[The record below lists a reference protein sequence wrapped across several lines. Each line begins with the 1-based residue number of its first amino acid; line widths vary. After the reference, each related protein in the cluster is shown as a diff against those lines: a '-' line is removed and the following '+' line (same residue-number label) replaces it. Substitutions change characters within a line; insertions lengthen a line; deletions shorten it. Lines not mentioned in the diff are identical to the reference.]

1 MKKIISIV
9 SFFINKAF
17 LNLALV
23 VISSATISLPSTV
36 AVANDT
42 KEAVIVLAAGM
53 PDISNPR
60 SGRYAE
66 LQQLVSQQRENKKTT
81 FFIFGGGSVGP
92 SALSNLDRGSHII
105 DILNSLEPDAM
116 GIAKREFSYFE
127 DELSLRSYEAAFPM
141 VASNIIDQ
149 RIGLTPDGLVDQV
162 IITKGAIKLGFISIV
177 NERLIHEYLL
187 KNVTVKDPIVT
198 IKTKAKA
205 LRDSGADIVLLH
217 YFYPFEFVPE
227 LLESRHID
235 FAFNSS
241 TGNASGNKKALLEHP
256 RLFLIDEAGQAVV
269 AKIVLSPK
277 LNILSSELITLSNI
291 KPDLTVQAQVNAYQ
305 LRLDRLLDDRIGYW
319 DGAFSTQRT
328 IVRTRENLFANYIVD
343 TMRRLT
349 AADIAIINGGS
360 IRGDTTYEQN
370 AEITRRT
377 IANELPFRSAL
388 NVISIKGKYIVEALE
403 IGLSG
408 LDEVTGTFPHVSGI
422 RLTFD
427 SSAKAGKRLVS
438 VAVNGKKIMPEQTY
452 TLATTNYLFDGGDG
466 YTPLALGSQVKD
478 FIVVKNILI
487 SDLVQRD
494 IRLKGKLNSKIDN
507 RIVDI
512 AQQSKKGNKN

>member
-1 MKKIISIV
+1 MKKIIAIV
-9 SFFINKAF
+9 SLFFNKAPF
-17 LNLALV
+17 NFALF
-23 VISSATISLPSTV
+23 VISLTSISLLSS
-36 AVANDT
+36 AAIADDS
-42 KEAVIVLAAGM
+42 KEAVIVFAAGM

-60 SGRYAE
+60 SGKYAE
-66 LQQLVSQQRENKKTT
+66 LQHLVSQQRESKKTT
-81 FFIFGGGSVGP
+81 FFIFGGGSIGP

-116 GIAKREFSYFE
+116 GVAKREFSYFE

-149 RIGLTPDGLVDQV
+149 RIGLTPDGLVDKV
-162 IITKGAIKLGFISIV
+162 IITKGTIKLGFISIV
-177 NERLIHEYLL
+177 NERLIYEYLL
-187 KNVTVKDPIVT
+187 KNVIVKDPLTT

-205 LRDSGADIVLLH
+205 LRDAGADIVLLH
-217 YFYPFEFVPE
+217 YFYPFDFVPQ
-227 LLESRHID
+227 LLESRDID

-241 TGNASGNKKALLEHP
+241 TSYVDKKALNTHP
-256 RLFLIDEAGQAVV
+256 RLLSINEAGQAVV
-269 AKIVLSPK
+269 AKVGFSPQ
-277 LNILSSELITLSNI
+277 LDILSSELITLANMP
-291 KPDLTVQAQVNAYQ
+291 PDLTVQAQVNAYQ

-319 DGAFSTQRT
+319 DGKFTTQRA
-328 IVRTRENLFANYIVD
+328 IVRSSENLFANYIVD
-343 TMRRLT
+343 AMRSLT
-349 AADIAIINGGS
+349 ATDIAIINGGS

-408 LDEVTGTFPHVSGI
+408 LDELTGTFPHISGM

-427 SSAKAGKRLVS
+427 SEAKPGERLVS
-438 VAVNGKKIMPEQTY
+438 VFVNGNKIMPEQTY
-452 TLATTNYLFDGGDG
+452 TLATTNYLFEGGDG
-466 YTPLALGSQVKD
+466 YTPLAMGSQMKD
-478 FIVVKNILI
+478 SIVLKNILI

-494 IRLKGKLNSKIDN
+494 IRLKGKLSSKIDN
-507 RIVDI
+507 RIVDV
-512 AQQSKKGNKN
+512 AQQNNKGNKN

>member
-1 MKKIISIV
+1 MKKIIAFV
-9 SFFINKAF
+9 SLFFNEAPF
-17 LNLALV
+17 NFALF
-23 VISSATISLPSTV
+23 VISLTSISLFSS
-36 AVANDT
+36 AAIANDT
-42 KEAVIVLAAGM
+42 KEAVIVFAAGM

-60 SGRYAE
+60 SGKYAE
-66 LQQLVSQQRENKKTT
+66 LQHLVSQQRESKKTT
-81 FFIFGGGSVGP
+81 FFIFGGGSIGP

-116 GIAKREFSYFE
+116 GVAKREFSYFE

-177 NERLIHEYLL
+177 NERLIYEYLL
-187 KNVTVKDPIVT
+187 KNVIVKDPLTT

-205 LRDSGADIVLLH
+205 LRDAGADIVLLH
-217 YFYPFEFVPE
+217 YFYAFDFVPQ
-227 LLESRHID
+227 LLESRDID

-241 TGNASGNKKALLEHP
+241 TSYVDKKALNTHP
-256 RLFLIDEAGQAVV
+256 RLLSINEAGQAVV
-269 AKIVLSPK
+269 AKVGFSPQ
-277 LNILSSELITLSNI
+277 LDILSSELITLANMP
-291 KPDLTVQAQVNAYQ
+291 PDLTVQAQVNAYQ

-319 DGAFSTQRT
+319 DGKFTTQRD
-328 IVRTRENLFANYIVD
+328 IVRSSENRFANYIVD
-343 TMRRLT
+343 AMRSLT

-377 IANELPFRSAL
+377 IANELPFRSSL

-408 LDEVTGTFPHVSGI
+408 LDEQTGTFPHISGI

-427 SSAKAGKRLVS
+427 SDAPSGERILS
-438 VAVNGKKIMPEQTY
+438 VLVNGNKIMPEQTY
-452 TLATTNYLFDGGDG
+452 TLATTNYLFEGGDG
-466 YTPLALGSQVKD
+466 YTPLAMGSQMKD
-478 FIVVKNILI
+478 SIVLKNILI

-494 IRLKGKLNSKIDN
+494 IRLKGKLSSKIDN
-507 RIVDI
+507 RIVDV
-512 AQQSKKGNKN
+512 AQQNNKGNKN

>member
-1 MKKIISIV
+1 MKKIILIV
-9 SFFINKAF
+9 ALFINKALF
-17 LNLALV
+17 NLALL
-23 VISSATISLPSTV
+23 VISLTSISLLSST
-36 AVANDT
+36 AVADDT
-42 KEAVIVLAAGM
+42 KEAVIVFAAGM

-60 SGRYAE
+60 AGRYAE
-66 LQQLVSQQRENKKTT
+66 LQHLVSQQRESKKTT
-81 FFIFGGGSVGP
+81 FFIFGGGSIGP
-92 SALSNLDRGSHII
+92 SALSNLDRGSHIV

-116 GIAKREFSYFE
+116 GVAKREFSYFE

-162 IITKGAIKLGFISIV
+162 IITKGTIKLGFISIV
-177 NERLIHEYLL
+177 NERLIYEYLL
-187 KNVTVKDPIVT
+187 KNVIVKDPLT
-198 IKTKAKA
+198 SIKTKAKA
-205 LRDSGADIVLLH
+205 LRDAGADIVLLH
-217 YFYPFEFVPE
+217 YFYPFDFVPQ
-227 LLESRHID
+227 LLESREID

-241 TGNASGNKKALLEHP
+241 TSYVDKKALNSHP
-256 RLFLIDEAGQAVV
+256 RLLSINEAGQAIV
-269 AKIVLSPK
+269 AKIGFSPQID
-277 LNILSSELITLSNI
+277 ILSSELIILANMP
-291 KPDLTVQAQVNAYQ
+291 PDLTVQAQVNAYQ

-319 DGAFSTQRT
+319 DGQFTTQRT
-328 IVRTRENLFANYIVD
+328 IVRSSENRFANYIVD
-343 TMRRLT
+343 AMRSLT
-349 AADIAIINGGS
+349 ATDIALINGGS

-408 LDEVTGTFPHVSGI
+408 LDESTGTFPHISGM

-427 SSAKAGKRLVS
+427 SDAPSGERLVS
-438 VAVNGKKIMPEQTY
+438 VLVNGKQIMPDQTY

-466 YTPLALGSQVKD
+466 FTPLAMGSQMKD
-478 FIVVKNILI
+478 SIVLKNILI

-494 IRLKGKLNSKIDN
+494 IRLKGKLSSKIDN

-512 AQQSKKGNKN
+512 AQQNKKGNKN